1 MAEAVAQPLLG
12 TRRVTVVSGGSGEVG
27 VGRLPAEIL
36 DVVTKLPGAVEA
48 LTGVSITQVSGVGG
62 TVGWGAQW
70 GGGHSGVWGGA
81 HWHRRPPLCP
91 PIGGAAEAGLRGLS

>member
-1 MAEAVAQPLLG
+1 MAQPLLG

-62 TVGWGAQW
+62 TEGWGAQW

-91 PIGGAAEAGLRGLS
+91 PIGGAAEAGLHGLS